1 MTLQELNELI
11 KLTINE
17 YIVNE
22 KSVPEPYNRNKAQK
36 MTVSQINRRDR
47 IGKKMMKQKSTMS
60 YFKDNYG
67 DDWESWLWATATTIA
82 MRGE

>member
-11 KLTINE
+11 KSTINE
-17 YIVNE
+17 YVVNE
-22 KSVPEPYNRNKAQK
+22 KSVPEPYNRYKAQK
-36 MTVSQINRRDR
+36 MTTSQINRRDK
-47 IGKKMMKQKSTMS
+47 IGKKMLKQKSTVS
-60 YFKDNYG
+60 YFRDNYG